1 MKIKNMNKKQLI
13 LLISLMLL
21 CTMAVG
27 MTLAYIVTQTSPVEN
42 IFTPSHVT
50 CEVTEDFN
58 EEKTLKENVAVMN
71 TSDIEAYIRAAVVVT
86 WQDEAGNISSVKP
99 VSGVDYSI
107 TYNNSPGWIKGSD
120 GYYYYSSPVAPDGY
134 TDVLISECKPLK
146 DGPQGYTLHVEIIA
160 EAIQSVPADAV
171 EQAWNVT
178 VTDGSI
184 SNGI

>member
-1 MKIKNMNKKQLI
+1 MKRDRMNKKQLT

-50 CEVTEDFN
+50 CQVD
-58 EEKTLKENVAVMN
+58 EKFKDNVKSDVKIQN

>member
-42 IFTPSHVT
+42 KFNPSHVT
-50 CEVTEDFN
+50 CQVAEQFN
-58 EEKTLKENVAVMN
+58 NNIKSDVKIQN

-86 WQDEAGNISSVKP
+86 WQDEAGNISSLKP
-99 VSGVDYSI
+99 VSDEDYSI
-107 TYNNSPGWIKGSD
+107 TYKESAGWINGSD

-184 SNGI
+184 SKGN